1 MIMDGNLLQR
11 TLLKVF
17 PTSLA
22 KSLVEILLLFSIGLL
37 AVAIRTRVKLDFNI
51 PGIHGAFVM
60 MLFMA
65 ARVASKRKIAS
76 SISGLA
82 ASAFLLLSFAG
93 LKNPYLPL
101 IYFLIGTGL
110 DAMYVYTRNWIA
122 LPKLA
127 LLVLI
132 GGLTYMIIPVSRIL
146 IQVST
151 GFPYPSLLKHGYL
164 IPVLSHFLFGATGA
178 LLGAGLILSF
188 KSRKK

>member
-1 MIMDGNLLQR
+1 MDGNLLQR

-22 KSLVEILLLFSIGLL
+22 KSLVEILLLFIIGFL
-37 AVAIRTRVKLDFNI
+37 AVVIRTRVKLDFNL
-51 PGIHGAFVM
+51 PGIHGIFVM

-65 ARVASKRKIAS
+65 ARVASNRKIAS

-82 ASAFLLLSFAG
+82 ASAYLLLSFAT

-101 IYFLIGTGL
+101 IYFLMGTGL
-110 DAMYVYTRNWIA
+110 DAMYMYSRQWNAI
-122 LPKLA
+122 PRLA

-146 IQVST
+146 IQLST
-151 GFPYPSLLKHGYL
+151 GFPYSALLKHGYL
-164 IPVLSHFLFGATGA
+164 IPNLSHFIFGATGA
-178 LLGAGLILSF
+178 FLGAGLIISF
-188 KSRKK
+188 KSRNK